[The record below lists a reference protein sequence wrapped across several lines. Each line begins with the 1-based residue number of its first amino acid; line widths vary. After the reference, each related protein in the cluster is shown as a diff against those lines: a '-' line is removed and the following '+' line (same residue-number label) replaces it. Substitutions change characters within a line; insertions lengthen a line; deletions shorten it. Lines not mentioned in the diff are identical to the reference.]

1 MTGARATGRPSS
13 IPTMSSSGSRK
24 TPSPMSMHPAFGRVR
39 LSPRWRPLDPSG
51 RPSQSIRIIW
61 NVIRTVTPVT
71 SFGRTGSCRAGRRL
85 VRRWPARPV
94 SVTKGSDLLV
104 AALENEGV
112 ECIFAIPGEENLDVL
127 ESLRRSKIKLVLTR
141 HEQAAGFMAATYG
154 RLTGRAGVC
163 LTTLGPGA
171 LNLTTAAAYAHLGAM
186 PMVMIT
192 GQKAIRSSR
201 QARFQIVDIVATM
214 RPLTKMATQIVAAQS
229 IPTLVRDAFRV
240 AQQERP
246 GPVHLELPEDIA
258 ADEAAAD
265 VVPLH
270 VVELPVAPAAAI
282 ERATAMIMGAS
293 RPLVML
299 GAAASRPHLAEP
311 LSAFVRRCR
320 IPFFN
325 TQMGKGAVNA
335 GSNLYMGTAALSE
348 RDWVHEA
355 IDQADL
361 IISIGHDTVEKPPF
375 LMGHDGPQV
384 IHVGATPATVE
395 QVYFPQAEIVGDG
408 GAGLAALADR
418 LEGKLPNASA
428 LLGLREAILGRLAE
442 RSTDVRFP
450 LTPQRIVHD
459 VRAVIPADGIVALDN
474 GMYKIWFARCYRTRS
489 ANTLLLDNALA
500 TMGAGL
506 PSAMMASLL
515 YPGRRVMAVCGDG
528 GFMMNSQEMETAVR
542 LGLNLVVLIVQDN
555 AYGMIRWKQ
564 AVDGFADWG
573 LTFGDP
579 DFVAYAAAYGA
590 RGRRVTTASGLA
602 PALEE
607 AFSAGGLHLI
617 TVPIDYS

>member
-1 MTGARATGRPSS
+1 
-13 IPTMSSSGSRK
+13 
-24 TPSPMSMHPAFGRVR
+24 
-39 LSPRWRPLDPSG
+39 
-51 RPSQSIRIIW
+51 
-61 NVIRTVTPVT
+61 
-71 SFGRTGSCRAGRRL
+71 
-85 VRRWPARPV
+85 V
-94 SVTKGSDLLV
+94 SKGSDLLV

-112 ECIFAIPGEENLDVL
+112 EYIFAIPGEENLDVL

-186 PMVMIT
+186 PMVMLT
-192 GQKAIRSSR
+192 GQKAIRASR

-214 RPLTKMATQIVAAQS
+214 RPLTKMATQIVSAPT

-258 ADEAAAD
+258 ADEATAEIIA
-265 VVPLH
+265 PH
-270 VVELPVAPAAAI
+270 IVELPVAPAAAI
-282 ERATAMIMGAS
+282 ERAAAMIMAA
-293 RPLVML
+293 RKPLVML
-299 GAAASRPHLAEP
+299 GAAASRPQLAEP
-311 LSAFVRRCR
+311 LSAFVRRCK

-361 IISIGHDTVEKPPF
+361 IVSIGHDTVEKPPF
-375 LMGHDGPQV
+375 LMGHGGPQV

-395 QVYFPQAEIVGDG
+395 QVYFPQAEIVGDV

-428 LLGLREAILGRLAE
+428 LLGLREGILTHLAE
-442 RSTDVRFP
+442 RSTDGRFP

-459 VRAVIPADGIVALDN
+459 VRQVIPADGIVALDN
-474 GMYKIWFARCYRTRS
+474 GMYKIWFARNYRTS
-489 ANTLLLDNALA
+489 VANTLLLDNALA

-506 PSAMMASLL
+506 PSAIAAALIH
-515 YPGRRVMAVCGDG
+515 PKRRVLAVCGDG
-528 GFMMNSQEMETAVR
+528 GFMMNSQELETAVR
-542 LGLNLVVLIVQDN
+542 LKLNIVVLVLEDH

-564 AVDGFADWG
+564 EVDKFADFG
-573 LTFGDP
+573 LGFGNP
-579 DFVAYAAAYGA
+579 DFVAYANAYGA
-590 RGRRVTTASGLA
+590 KGWRVGKTSELA
-602 PALEE
+602 TMLEA
-607 AFSAGGLHLI
+607 AFSAGGVHLVV
-617 TVPIDYS
+617 VPVDYSENMRVLVDELGNRSVQ

>member
-1 MTGARATGRPSS
+1 
-13 IPTMSSSGSRK
+13 
-24 TPSPMSMHPAFGRVR
+24 
-39 LSPRWRPLDPSG
+39 
-51 RPSQSIRIIW
+51 
-61 NVIRTVTPVT
+61 
-71 SFGRTGSCRAGRRL
+71 
-85 VRRWPARPV
+85 
-94 SVTKGSDLLV
+94 VTKGSDLLV

-112 ECIFAIPGEENLDVL
+112 ERIFAIPGEENLDVL

-141 HEQAAGFMAATYG
+141 HEQAAGFMAATCG

-214 RPLTKMATQIVAAQS
+214 RPLTKMATQIVSAQS

-246 GPVHLELPEDIA
+246 GPVHLEVPEDIA
-258 ADEAAAD
+258 AEEAEAD
-265 VVPLH
+265 IVPPH
-270 VVELPVAPAAAI
+270 VVELPVAPPAAI
-282 ERATAMIMGAS
+282 ERAAAMIMAAK

-299 GAAASRPHLAEP
+299 GAAASRPRLAEP
-311 LSAFVRRCR
+311 LSAFVRRAG

-335 GSNLYMGTAALSE
+335 GPNLYIGTAALSE

-355 IDQADL
+355 IDRADL
-361 IISIGHDTVEKPPF
+361 IVSIGHDTVEKPPF

-395 QVYFPQAEIVGDG
+395 QVYFPQAEIVGDV
-408 GAGLAALADR
+408 GASLAAIADR
-418 LEGKLPNASA
+418 LEGKLPHASA
-428 LLGLREAILGRLAE
+428 LLGLRDGILARLAE
-442 RSTDVRFP
+442 GATEDRFP

-459 VRAVIPADGIVALDN
+459 VRQVIPPDGIVALDN
-474 GMYKIWFARCYRTRS
+474 GMYKIWFARNYRTS
-489 ANTLLLDNALA
+489 VANTLLLDNALA

-506 PSAMMASLL
+506 PSAIAASLIH
-515 YPGRRVMAVCGDG
+515 PDRRVLAVCGDG
-528 GFMMNSQEMETAVR
+528 GFMMNSQELETAVR
-542 LGLNLVVLIVQDN
+542 LKLNLVVLVLEDR

-564 AVDGFADWG
+564 QVDGFSDFG
-573 LTFGDP
+573 LEFGNP
-579 DFVAYAAAYGA
+579 DFVTYAKSYGA
-590 RGRRVTTASGLA
+590 KGWRVGNAGEFSTM
-602 PALEE
+602 LEA
-607 AFSAGGLHLI
+607 AFREGGVHL
-617 TVPIDYS
+617 VVAPIDYSENMRVLVQELHSV

>member
-1 MTGARATGRPSS
+1 M
-13 IPTMSSSGSRK
+13 
-24 TPSPMSMHPAFGRVR
+24 
-39 LSPRWRPLDPSG
+39 
-51 RPSQSIRIIW
+51 
-61 NVIRTVTPVT
+61 
-71 SFGRTGSCRAGRRL
+71 
-85 VRRWPARPV
+85 
-94 SVTKGSDLLV
+94 TKGSDLLV

-112 ECIFAIPGEENLDVL
+112 QSIFAIPGEENLDVL

-214 RPLTKMATQIVAAQS
+214 RPLTKMATQIVSAQS

-258 ADEAAAD
+258 ADAAVAD
-265 VVPLH
+265 IVPPH
-270 VVELPVAPAAAI
+270 VVELPIAPLAAI
-282 ERATAMIMGAS
+282 ERAAAMIMAAR

-299 GAAASRPHLAEP
+299 GAAASRPHLAGP
-311 LSAFVRRCR
+311 LSAFVRRAK

-335 GSNLYMGTAALSE
+335 GSNLYIGTAALSE

-361 IISIGHDTVEKPPF
+361 IVSIGHDTVEKPPF
-375 LMGHDGPQV
+375 LMGRNGPQV

-395 QVYFPQAEIVGDG
+395 QVYFPQAEIVGDV
-408 GAGLAALADR
+408 GASLAGLADR
-418 LEGKLPNASA
+418 LEGKLPHASA
-428 LLGLREAILGRLAE
+428 LLGLREGILAHLAE
-442 RSTDVRFP
+442 GATEDRFP

-459 VRAVIPADGIVALDN
+459 VRKVIPPDGIVALDN
-474 GMYKIWFARCYRTRS
+474 GMYKIWFARNYRTS
-489 ANTLLLDNALA
+489 VANTLLLDNALA

-506 PSAMMASLL
+506 PSAIAASLIN
-515 YPGRRVMAVCGDG
+515 PDKRVLAVCGDG
-528 GFMMNSQEMETAVR
+528 GFMMNSQELETAVR
-542 LGLNLVVLIVQDN
+542 LKQNLVVLVLEDR

-564 AVDGFADWG
+564 EVDGFSDFG
-573 LTFGDP
+573 LGFGNP
-579 DFVAYAAAYGA
+579 DFVSYAKSYGA
-590 RGRRVTTASGLA
+590 KGSRVGNAAELATMLETA
-602 PALEE
+602 
-607 AFSAGGLHLI
+607 FRDGGVHL
-617 TVPIDYS
+617 VVAPIDYSENMRVLVHELHSV